1 MSQMSETGK
10 NNFTTKKHVKLYHE
24 SVHLAQL
31 VVVRFAASKI
41 ARGPTSL
48 VLAEKDEMMKHM

>member
-1 MSQMSETGK
+1 MSETGK

-24 SVHLAQL
+24 SVYLAQL